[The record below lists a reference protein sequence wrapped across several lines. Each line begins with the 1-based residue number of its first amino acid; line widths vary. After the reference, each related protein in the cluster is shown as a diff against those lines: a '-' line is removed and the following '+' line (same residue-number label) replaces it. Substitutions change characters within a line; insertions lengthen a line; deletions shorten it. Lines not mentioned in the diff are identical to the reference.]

1 LNALFKGE
9 FCGGQ
14 GTNALDIFRG
24 AFQLACSQGD
34 YEMSIAIRAKESKTR
49 ENPLKGM
56 DQFRRLFKF
65 VRPYQNRLIIALIAV
80 VFGSLLGL
88 AGPYSLQFLVDAVF
102 SQANTTLLN
111 NITLILILIFA
122 SQSVFYFIRSYM
134 LSFIGERVMADLRI
148 QLFEH
153 LQKLSLGFYNER
165 RTGELVSRLTN
176 DVSTVRNVVTSDL
189 STALSQVLTFIGALI
204 LIIVTDWRLTL
215 FMFALVPLVM
225 LFAILFGRRLRTL
238 SSSVQDQL
246 ADATTILE
254 ESLSGIRVVQSFTRE
269 PFEIGRFRTSIES
282 AFALAMRRVRIS
294 ALFGPIVSF
303 LGFAAVV
310 AIFWFGGHEVLRGNL
325 TAGQLFMFLVLTLT
339 IAGSIGQFSGL
350 WTGLQEALGATHRL
364 FEIIDTVPTIQDK
377 PDAVPL
383 PDVIGHI
390 KFEQVTFA
398 YGDNPQAPILMD
410 VSIDVNPGELLA
422 LVGPSGAGKTTLVN
436 LIPRFF
442 DPISGQISIDGCNL
456 EEVQLKSLRQQI
468 GIVPQETI
476 LFGGT
481 VRENILYGRL
491 DAAEREMIAAAQSA
505 NAHEFIL
512 QLPKGYD
519 TIVGERGVKLSGGQR
534 QRIAIARAILKNPRI
549 LLLDEATSSLDSESE
564 GLVQEAL
571 DHLMKGRTSIVIA
584 HRLSTVQNADRIVVL
599 DEGRLVESGSHQE
612 LMALDG
618 LYARLYRMQFKL
630 DDDHLPQGEDEIQE
644 ESPPKKRPRSINFLP
659 GFSR

>member
-1 LNALFKGE
+1 
-9 FCGGQ
+9 
-14 GTNALDIFRG
+14 
-24 AFQLACSQGD
+24 
-34 YEMSIAIRAKESKTR
+34 MSIALTKKETKTR
-49 ENPLKGM
+49 ENPIKGM
-56 DQFRRLFKF
+56 DQFRRLFRF
-65 VRPYQNRLIIALIAV
+65 VRPYQKRLAIALVAV

-102 SQANTTLLN
+102 SQADTALLN
-111 NITLILILIFA
+111 KITIILIIIFA
-122 SQSVFYFIRSYM
+122 SQSVFYFIRSFM

-153 LQKLSLGFYNER
+153 LQRLSLSFYNER

-204 LIIVTDWRLTL
+204 LIIITDWRLTL
-215 FMFALVPLVM
+215 FMFALIPLVM
-225 LFAILFGRRLRTL
+225 LFAILFGRRLRTI

-254 ESLSGIRVVQSFTRE
+254 ESLGGIRVVQSFTRE
-269 PFEIGRFRTSIES
+269 PFEIGRFRESIES
-282 AFALAMRRVRIS
+282 AFGLAMRRVRIS

-325 TAGQLFMFLVLTLT
+325 TAGQLFMFLILTLT

-350 WTGLQEALGATHRL
+350 WTGLQEALGATRRL
-364 FEIIDTVPTIQDK
+364 FEILDTVPAIVDK
-377 PDAVPL
+377 PDATPL
-383 PDVIGHI
+383 PDIKGHI
-390 KFEQVTFA
+390 KFENVTFS
-398 YGDNPQAPILMD
+398 YGDNPDAPILID
-410 VSIDVNPGELLA
+410 VSIDVRPGELLA
-422 LVGPSGAGKTTLVN
+422 LVGPSGAGKTTMVN

-442 DPISGQISIDGCNL
+442 DPISGSVSIDDRNL
-456 EEVQLKSLRQQI
+456 VGVQLTSLRRQI

-491 DAAEREMIAAAQSA
+491 DASEAEMIAAAQSA

-519 TIVGERGVKLSGGQR
+519 TVVGERGVKLSGGQR
-534 QRIAIARAILKNPRI
+534 QRIAIARAILKDPRI

-584 HRLSTVQNADRIVVL
+584 HRLSTVQNANRIVVL
-599 DEGRLVESGSHQE
+599 DEGRLIEFGTHQE

-630 DDDHLPQGEDEIQE
+630 DNEQQHVEEEEIPGETA
-644 ESPPKKRPRSINFLP
+644 PKTRTRSLNFLS
-659 GFSR
+659 GFTG